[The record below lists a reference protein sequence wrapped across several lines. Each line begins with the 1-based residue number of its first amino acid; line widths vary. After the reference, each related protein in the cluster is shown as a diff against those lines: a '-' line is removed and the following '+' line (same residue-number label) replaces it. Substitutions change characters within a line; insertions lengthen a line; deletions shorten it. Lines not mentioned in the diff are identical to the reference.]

1 MATIKLNTTC
11 GELVDL
17 MNGLFGVQ
25 DTPGKKLAM
34 VVSKNISTLQGTL
47 EHVEKVGKPTEEF
60 MKFANEIKRLQD
72 IGDQESMKK
81 LEDSNAELIA
91 ERKIQ
96 IDKVQDLLKKESKAE
111 LEIITKEI
119 IPENVTARQIN
130 NLEKII
136 I

>member
-25 DTPGKKLAM
+25 DIPGKKLAM

>member
-25 DTPGKKLAM
+25 DIPGKKLAM

-111 LEIITKEI
+111 LEIIT
-119 IPENVTARQIN
+119 
-130 NLEKII
+130 
-136 I
+136 